1 MSATVA
7 GAPLPVERWKDRAL
21 YTGMA
26 VAVIATIYRG
36 FARSYFLRG
45 QYFSTPMVPMRSCK
59 AQIFVMGCAV
69 SRPDSVERA
78 TAEGSSSAAGDRGGG
93 VGSRDG
99 RRRYSDSHRFDAAQF
114 RWWQ

>member
-1 MSATVA
+1 MEGSRILYPN
-7 GAPLPVERWKDRAL
+7 GGGRDRR
-21 YTGMA
+21 
-26 VAVIATIYRG
+26 TIYHG

>member
-1 MSATVA
+1 
-7 GAPLPVERWKDRAL
+7 
-21 YTGMA
+21 MA

-45 QYFSTPMVPMRSCK
+45 QYFSTPLAPIAKLHGS
-59 AQIFVMGCAV
+59 ISVMGCAV